1 MVAFLRML
9 SAAVWSGL
17 AFSLSVQAEPA
28 GLARESPFL
37 PTGIPALAAGS
48 GEAYELAGIST
59 MGRQT
64 SVNIYDKIGKKGLW
78 IAVGETAS
86 GITVSKYDSARELV
100 VIRVA
105 GTEKILALRKAASST
120 ARPGTMPPPP
130 VAAGFNIPPPPTVVP
145 VALAPAPLTA
155 AGASPAPAALPA
167 EAAAPAAPRPP
178 PPVPGSVAHQEQE
191 ARMLVSDLLEI
202 GMAQRK
208 AYEEAQKKATQSG
221 GDSTPADPNATA
233 TPPAA
238 PPHPAAN

>member
-155 AGASPAPAALPA
+155 AGASPAPAA
-167 EAAAPAAPRPP
+167 PRPP

>member
-120 ARPGTMPPPP
+120 ARPGAIPPPP

-155 AGASPAPAALPA
+155 AGASPAPAA
-167 EAAAPAAPRPP
+167 PRPA

>member
-155 AGASPAPAALPA
+155 AGASPAPAA
-167 EAAAPAAPRPP
+167 PRPP

-221 GDSTPADPNATA
+221 GDSTSAGSNATA

>member
-1 MVAFLRML
+1 MVVFLRML

-120 ARPGTMPPPP
+120 ARPGAIPPPP

-155 AGASPAPAALPA
+155 AGASPAPAA
-167 EAAAPAAPRPP
+167 PRPA

>member
-130 VAAGFNIPPPPTVVP
+130 VAAGLNIPPPPTVVP

-155 AGASPAPAALPA
+155 AGASP
-167 EAAAPAAPRPP
+167 APAAPRPP

>member
-120 ARPGTMPPPP
+120 ARPGAMPPPP

-155 AGASPAPAALPA
+155 AGASP
-167 EAAAPAAPRPP
+167 APAAPRPP

-221 GDSTPADPNATA
+221 GDSTPAAPNATA